1 MRMIVGTR
9 TRCDVD
15 VAEAQAADSEERV
28 LETIKRDGRD
38 PLTGRFLA

>member
-1 MRMIVGTR
+1 VPPA
-9 TRCDVD
+9 